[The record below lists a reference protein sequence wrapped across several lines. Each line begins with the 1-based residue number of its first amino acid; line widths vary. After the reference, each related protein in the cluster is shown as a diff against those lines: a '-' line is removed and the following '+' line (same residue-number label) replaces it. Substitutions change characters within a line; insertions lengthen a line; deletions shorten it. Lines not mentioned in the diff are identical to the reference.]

1 MPRPA
6 HRVATL
12 VGPKVAMFEL
22 SVACE
27 VFGLD
32 RPELADP
39 WYEHR
44 VVAAAPGPHT
54 SPEGVS
60 IHTPYGLD
68 ELERADTVIV
78 PARSFPGDPPEEL
91 LAALRAAHARGARL
105 LSVCTGAFVLAAAG
119 LLDGRRATTHWM
131 WAAEL
136 AERYPRVEVDPK
148 VLYVDGGDILTSAG
162 TAAGID
168 LMLHV
173 VRLDHGAEVANAVA
187 RRMVVPP
194 HRDGGQAQ
202 FVDLPMPDPDD
213 SPLGGVLGW
222 MLEHVGEELTV
233 EQLARQARTSP
244 RTFARQFRA
253 VTGTTPHQWLL
264 SQRILLAQRL
274 LETTDEPVERV
285 AERAGFGSAAGLRQ
299 HFTRAVS
306 ASPLAY
312 RRTFR
317 AAAVPIEAPA
327 GVHTDTGLTKY
338 AKEGAR

>member
-1 MPRPA
+1 MTLGDRILPMPSTP
-6 HRVATL
+6 HVVVTL
-12 VGPKVAMFEL
+12 LGPKVSMFEL

-32 RPELADP
+32 RRELADP

-44 VVAAAPGPHT
+44 VASAGGSPHR
-54 SPEGVS
+54 SPEGV
-60 IHTPYGLD
+60 TVEAPYGLD
-68 ELERADTVIV
+68 ELERADTVV
-78 PARSFPGDPPEEL
+78 LPARSFVGDPPVDVL
-91 LAALRAAHARGARL
+91 DGLRAANARGARL

-119 LLDGRRATTHWM
+119 LLDGRRASTHWM
-131 WAAEL
+131 WAGEL
-136 AERYPRVEVDPK
+136 ARCYPKIKVDPM
-148 VLYVDGGDILTSAG
+148 VLYVDGGDGVFTSAG

-202 FVDLPMPDPDD
+202 FVDLPMPAPDGD
-213 SPLGGVLGW
+213 EPLSSVLGW
-222 MLEHVGEELTV
+222 MLEHLDEELSV
-233 EQLARQARTSP
+233 EQLARRARTSP
-244 RTFARQFRA
+244 RTFARRFRA

-264 SQRILLAQRL
+264 RQRVLLAQQL

-285 AERAGFGSAAGLRQ
+285 AQRCGFGSAAGLRQ
-299 HFTRAVS
+299 HFGRTMS

-312 RRTFR
+312 RRAFR
-317 AAAVPIEAPA
+317 A
-327 GVHTDTGLTKY
+327 
-338 AKEGAR
+338 

>member
-1 MPRPA
+1 MSASP

-12 VGPKVAMFEL
+12 LGPSVSMFEL
-22 SVACE
+22 AVACE

-39 WYEHR
+39 WYRHR
-44 VVAAAPGPHT
+44 VVAATPGRHT
-54 SPEGVS
+54 SPEGVNVE
-60 IHTPYGLD
+60 TPYGLE
-68 ELERADTVIV
+68 ELDHADTVII
-78 PARSFPGDPPEEL
+78 PARSFPGDPPDEVL
-91 LAALRAAHARGARL
+91 DALRRAQGRGARMV
-105 LSVCTGAFVLAAAG
+105 SFCTGAFVLAAAG
-119 LLDGRRATTHWM
+119 LLDGKRATTHWM

-136 AERYPRVEVDPK
+136 AERYPAVDVDPK
-148 VLYVDGGDILTSAG
+148 VLYVDAGDVLTSAG

-168 LMLHV
+168 LMLYV

-202 FVDLPMPDPDD
+202 FVDLPMPDPEEDA
-213 SPLGGVLGW
+213 PLAGVLGW
-222 MLEHVGEELTV
+222 MLQHVGEDLTV

-244 RTFARQFRA
+244 RTFARRFRA

-285 AERAGFGSAAGLRQ
+285 AHRSGFGSAAGLRQ

-306 ASPLAY
+306 ATPLAY

-317 AAAVPIEAPA
+317 P
-327 GVHTDTGLTKY
+327 
-338 AKEGAR
+338 